1 MANTTANEL
10 SISIIA
16 RSNENI
22 KNLENVFT
30 NNINLDNFV
39 YFTRMG
45 GELRLNRIDLD
56 KTDVLIIDSNQIS
69 QDDLNELSL
78 MSQRKDHLACVY
90 LATSWSE
97 QNLIDLMRAGV
108 QDVVRSPLNGSSQD
122 LLDAI
127 ERIRKKSV
135 MAKHSKDK
143 GKIISFMP
151 CKGGAGATFVA
162 VNLAYQLADKYGQ
175 RILFIDLNSQ
185 YGDAAYYLT
194 DSVAAGNLADVVTQ
208 PYLNSVTIASAA
220 IQVADNFYLL
230 PAANSIEKSAKV
242 QSHQIDT
249 LLTVAGSEYDFI
261 ILDLGSSLDSVST
274 RSIDRSDSVYLV
286 AQPTLNYLKALIYVL
301 NLFAELGYSSIRTG
315 IIMNQSDMDAALP
328 SNKITEL
335 LNQEIKIQIPYDG
348 SSVDESI
355 NSGIPL
361 VKMSSSHPV
370 SIAIDGLAN
379 VLLGR
384 ESSVKPETFINKILP
399 FKIG

>member
-1 MANTTANEL
+1 MANLTANEL
-10 SISIIA
+10 NISIIVH
-16 RSNENI
+16 SNEII
-22 KNLENVFT
+22 KNLENIFS
-30 NNINLDNFV
+30 NNVNLDNFV
-39 YFTRMG
+39 YLTRID
-45 GELRLNRIDLD
+45 GELRLNRIDSD
-56 KTDVLIIDSNQIS
+56 KIDVLIIDSNEIS
-69 QDDLNELSL
+69 QNDLNELSVL
-78 MSQRKDHLACVY
+78 NKGKGHLACIY
-90 LATSWSE
+90 LATSWTE
-97 QNLIDLMRAGV
+97 KNLIDLMRAGV
-108 QDVVRSPLNGSSQD
+108 QDVVRSPLNGNGQD

-135 MAKHSKDK
+135 IAKHSKDK

-175 RILFIDLNSQ
+175 RILFIDLHSQ

-230 PAANSIEKSAKV
+230 PAANSIEKSVKV

-274 RSIDRSDSVYLV
+274 RAIDRSDFVYLV

-301 NLFAELGYSSIRTG
+301 NLFAELGYSSIKTG

-328 SNKITEL
+328 SNTITGL

-348 SSVDESI
+348 SAVDESI

-361 VKMSSSHPV
+361 VKMSSSNPV
-370 SIAIDGLAN
+370 AIAIDGLASI
-379 VLLGR
+379 LLGR
-384 ESSVKPETFINKILP
+384 ERAAKPETFIHKILP